1 MEKKLTFEERFD
13 NLMEAF
19 EKSHKEWVEMRE
31 KSEKEW
37 VEMREKSEKEW
48 QAIKESQKETD
59 RKIKETNRTVFG
71 ISTSNGM
78 IAEEMIYESLS
89 KDMTFCGIKFDS
101 IINKLQVR
109 TEDLQPKTDI
119 DVLMVNGDTI
129 AIIETKYKVEKDDLT
144 ELVNDKIKLFRQYY
158 PKYSN
163 HKIVLGV
170 GGMAFEDGVL
180 QTATKKGIGIIKVIG
195 DKVEYNTDKIKVY

>member
-19 EKSHKEWVEMRE
+19 EKSH
-31 KSEKEW
+31 KEW

-78 IAEEMIYESLS
+78 IAEEMIYESLL
-89 KDMTFCGIKFDS
+89 KNKKFGNIKFDD
-101 IINKLQVR
+101 IHKNFQVQ